1 MILIRYDA
9 ATTFQT
15 YIDVNNFVREVYDG
29 LHNDLSEKVFGK
41 SFATLSEAEARI
53 IRKAVPMN
61 VCETDL
67 SYARYKLPSSEVVS
81 RYYYCRDSLAE

>member
-1 MILIRYDA
+1 MLY
-9 ATTFQT
+9 
-15 YIDVNNFVREVYDG
+15 EVSLSKDG
-29 LHNDLSEKVFGK
+29 SFLVTGNIKHFPQK

-53 IRKAVPMN
+53 IRKDVPMN
-61 VCETDL
+61 VSETDL